1 MNSKGSCGAHK
12 PGFSSSVTNYK
23 KPRCRPVGLISV
35 KSWKNLSTREDWEY
49 SSFLFTRRF
58 IMSRPFS
65 LLVAVVED
73 SPELLAD
80 LVEFLN
86 LKGFVAQGFE
96 SGEAFFKAWPSTPFH
111 LLLLDVALPG
121 ISGLEIAQQ
130 IRAQHGLGRPLEI
143 VMLTALDS
151 SGDHVLG
158 LEAGADTYLS
168 KRSSLEVIEASCHSV
183 RRRLERSAADD
194 GKAGEEA
201 AEHWILHVRD
211 WFVTAPNGRRLQLTH
226 AEVVVL
232 SMLFAHPGQAV
243 AREALLLR
251 LEKQDTLSNL
261 RNLDNTTSRLRR
273 KVFAACGIELPL
285 RPSYGKGYTFS
296 GRCGLAA

>member
-1 MNSKGSCGAHK
+1 MSNS
-12 PGFSSSVTNYK
+12 
-23 KPRCRPVGLISV
+23 
-35 KSWKNLSTREDWEY
+35 
-49 SSFLFTRRF
+49 
-58 IMSRPFS
+58 FS

-96 SGEAFFKAWPSTPFH
+96 NGEAFFQAWPSTSFH

-121 ISGLEIAQQ
+121 ISGLEIAQRV
-130 IRAQHGLGRPLEI
+130 RAQPNTRPPEI

-158 LEAGADTYLS
+158 LEAGADAYLS
-168 KRSSLEVIEASCHSV
+168 KRSSLQVIEATCHSV
-183 RRRLERSAADD
+183 RRRFERM
-194 GKAGEEA
+194 GEAHEA
-201 AEHWILHVRD
+201 PPDEPAWTLHVRD
-211 WFVTAPNGRRLQLTH
+211 WLITAPNGQSLHLTH
-226 AEVVVL
+226 AEVAVL
-232 SMLFAHPGQAV
+232 SMLFAYPGKAV

-261 RNLDNTTSRLRR
+261 RNLDNTASRLRR
-273 KVFAACGIELPL
+273 KVLASCGIELPL